1 MTKAAIWSRVSTNEQ
16 DTSNQVLQLE
26 LWAKQRGFDIV
37 KIYNVEESAWR
48 GAHKKAIHEALEDA
62 RKGQYSVLMVWA
74 LDRLSREG
82 PQATLEIVSNF
93 AKYNVQI
100 ASYQESWT
108 EVAGE
113 LRELLIAIV
122 GWVAK
127 MESNRR
133 SERTKAG
140 MERAIAQGKTIGR
153 PKGCKDSKSRKRR
166 KS

>member
-82 PQATLEIVSNF
+82 P
-93 AKYNVQI
+93 
-100 ASYQESWT
+100 
-108 EVAGE
+108 G
-113 LRELLIAIV
+113 RE
-122 GWVAK
+122 GPPG
-127 MESNRR
+127 SRR
-133 SERTKAG
+133 
-140 MERAIAQGKTIGR
+140 R
-153 PKGCKDSKSRKRR
+153 PCPPCGV
-166 KS
+166 